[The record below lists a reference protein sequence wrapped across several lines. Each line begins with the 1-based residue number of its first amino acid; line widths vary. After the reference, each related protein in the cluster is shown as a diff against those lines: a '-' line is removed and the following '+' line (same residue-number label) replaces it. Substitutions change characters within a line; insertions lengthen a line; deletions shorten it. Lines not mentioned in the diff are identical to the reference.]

1 MSDMRIT
8 GLAKPADSNDEPSKD
23 GDVMEHKEM
32 ISLFPETDAELEG
45 LAARIR
51 PLPREVAPSAE
62 FMSRTRLRLLQL
74 PAQVAIEES
83 RRAA

>member
-1 MSDMRIT
+1 
-8 GLAKPADSNDEPSKD
+8 
-23 GDVMEHKEM
+23 MEHEE
-32 ISLFPETDAELEG
+32 IVSLHPVIDEELEV

-51 PLPREVAPSAE
+51 PLPREVTPSAE

-74 PAQVAIEES
+74 PPQTGIEES